1 MPLADR
7 GSLPASTDSHPC
19 RACGRRGPSAC
30 DHRCSL
36 VEPRSPAMQLVSRRA
51 RAIAQTNAPVVL
63 LGETGTGKEVLAR
76 ALHHGSPRADRPFV
90 PINCGAIP
98 GELLE
103 SELFGHVR
111 GAFSGAVADKP
122 GLFESA
128 AGGTLL
134 LDEVADLPSSLQVK
148 LLRVLQDGEVRR
160 VGSNRAVAPD
170 VRVIAATHKDLEA
183 LVARGLFRADLYYRI
198 KVLSIRLPALRERA
212 EDILPLARLFLAME
226 REPPRQLSPAA
237 EPLLLQYRWPG
248 NIRELSNAMR
258 CASALAD
265 GPLIEPHH
273 LPEEIARTADPSAV
287 PGRFP
292 TLAEV
297 EREHVLAALRACHGV
312 QSLAAKALGIA
323 RNTLWRKLQTYGSAT
338 SGELELA
345 DEALAAPE
353 GERWAASGLPA
364 MDGRGSAGELGEGPL
379 PVGIRP

>member
-7 GSLPASTDSHPC
+7 GSQPASTDSHPC
-19 RACGRRGPSAC
+19 RACGHRGQPAC

-36 VEPRSPAMQLVSRRA
+36 VEPRSPAMQLISRRA
-51 RAIAQTNAPVVL
+51 RAIAQTSAPVVL

-76 ALHHGSPRADRPFV
+76 ALHHGGPRAEKPFV

-122 GLFESA
+122 GLFEAA

-134 LDEVADLPSSLQVK
+134 LDEVADLPPSLQVK

-160 VGSNRAVAPD
+160 VGSNRAIAPD

-183 LVARGLFRADLYYRI
+183 LVARGTFRADLYYRI

-212 EDILPLARLFLAME
+212 EDILPLARQFLALE
-226 REPPRQLSPAA
+226 RDPPRLLSPAA

-258 CASALAD
+258 CASALAE
-265 GPLIEPHH
+265 GPQVEPHH
-273 LPEEIARTADPSAV
+273 LPEEITRTAHAAAA
-287 PGRFP
+287 PGGFP
-292 TLAEV
+292 TLAQV
-297 EREHVLAALRACHGV
+297 EREHVLAALRACNGV
-312 QSLAAKALGIA
+312 QATAARALGIA
-323 RNTLWRKLQTYGSAT
+323 RNTLWRKLQAYGSAVP
-338 SGELELA
+338 GELEPA
-345 DEALAAPE
+345 DEALPAPE
-353 GERWAASGLPA
+353 GERWAALGLPA
-364 MDGRGSAGELGEGPL
+364 VDGRGSAGELGEGPL
-379 PVGIRP
+379 PVGTRP